1 MNEEAAFGISEI
13 SVDRWEQWREV
24 RLAALFDSPSAFE
37 STYEQWVSAPESQ
50 WRGRL
55 SSVDLNLIAE
65 EVGSDPK
72 SLGMESGVLD
82 AGGSTAE
89 LVAMW
94 VAPSA
99 RGRGVGLMR

>member
-1 MNEEAAFGISEI
+1 MRHCLIL
-13 SVDRWEQWREV
+13 RQ
-24 RLAALFDSPSAFE
+24 LLSPHTSSGYLHLRANGE
-37 STYEQWVSAPESQ
+37 
-50 WRGRL
+50 GRL